1 MEAMR
6 DGWNDDRLD
15 EFAAQTDRRF
25 DRLERRMETGFAEI
39 RKEMDIRFDKVDA
52 RFDKVDE
59 RFDKV
64 DERFERL
71 DARIDALNH
80 TLNRAMLQF
89 GTGLIVTIALGFAG
103 LIVAH

>member
-59 RFDKV
+59 RF
-64 DERFERL
+64 ERL

>member
-6 DGWNDDRLD
+6 EGWNDDRLD

-39 RKEMDIRFDKVDA
+39 RQEMDIRFDKVDA
-52 RFDKVDE
+52 